1 MANKAGI
8 LTQSGYDK
16 LVAELEQLKT
26 TGRKEVAEKIK
37 AARGFGDLS
46 ENAEYDEAKNEQA
59 ELEARIAEIENT
71 LRTAEVISEDDI
83 DGSRVTVGTVAKVY
97 DYEYDEEIE
106 YEIVGSNEIDPFE
119 NKISIE
125 SPIGAAL
132 RQKSIGEEVE
142 FEFEIGREVKKSK
155 LKILDIRKSGKK

>member
-46 ENAEYDEAKNEQA
+46 ENSEYDEAKNEQA
-59 ELEARIAEIENT
+59 ELEMRIAEIENT

-83 DGSRVTVGTVAKVY
+83 DGSRVTVGTIAKVY

-119 NKISIE
+119 NKISVE

-132 RQKSIGEEVE
+132 RQKTIGEEVE
-142 FEFEIGREVKKSK
+142 FEIPVGKAK

>member
-1 MANKAGI
+1 MANKAVV

-16 LVAELEQLKT
+16 LVLELEELKAN
-26 TGRKEVAEKIK
+26 GRKEIAEKIK

-71 LRTAEVISEDDI
+71 LRTAEVVSEDDI
-83 DGSRVTVGTVAKVY
+83 DGSRVTVGTIVKVY
-97 DYEYDEEIE
+97 DYDYDEEVE
-106 YEIVGSNEIDPFE
+106 YAIVGSNEIDPFN
-119 NKISIE
+119 NKISVE
-125 SPIGAAL
+125 SPIGEAL

-142 FEFEIGREVKKSK
+142 FALPNDMKAK